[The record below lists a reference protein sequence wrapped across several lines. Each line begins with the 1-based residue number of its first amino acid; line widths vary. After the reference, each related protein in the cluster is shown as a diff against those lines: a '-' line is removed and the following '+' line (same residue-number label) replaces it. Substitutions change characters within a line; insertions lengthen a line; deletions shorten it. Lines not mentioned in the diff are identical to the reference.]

1 MTISN
6 LQKPT
11 LPTTTLP
18 TTTSVNSTQYPEL
31 PKLVAQNS
39 PQQKKPALTARQVVD
54 RFVAAVENGK
64 IILHVNGNDTKNT
77 KFSRFDDSVI
87 EAIDLLAANPK
98 TRDLLNK
105 FVALA
110 EKSDMPVLIVGLDKI
125 EYRGEGRENAVGY
138 AFINGKKHLVIRFPF
153 EADSGTGAPKGGC
166 NNDFPVVANQT
177 GVAAMF
183 AHEVLG
189 HGLDYLQGGT
199 AGVNQIYKTPAKNNN
214 VCPPGSVNAGES
226 QFPNRGEENA
236 VEIENLIR
244 PPNKPRSTY

>member
-6 LQKPT
+6 LPKPT
-11 LPTTTLP
+11 LPP
-18 TTTSVNSTQYPEL
+18 TTSVKTASTQYPEL
-31 PKLVAQNS
+31 QKRVAQKS
-39 PQQKKPALTARQVVD
+39 QQQKKPALTAQQVVD
-54 RFVAAVENGK
+54 RFDAAVGKDK
-64 IILHVNGNDTKNT
+64 IILHVNGNDSKST
-77 KFSRFDDSVI
+77 KFRRFDDSVVK
-87 EAIDLLAANPK
+87 AIDLLAANPK

-153 EADSGTGAPKGGC
+153 EADSGTDAPKGGC
-166 NNDFPVVANQT
+166 NDDFPVVADQA

-199 AGVNQIYKTPAKNNN
+199 AGVDRIYKTPAENNN
-214 VCPPGSVNAGES
+214 ACPPGSANAGES

-236 VEIENLIR
+236 VKIENLIR
-244 PPNKPRSTY
+244 PPNNQRSTY